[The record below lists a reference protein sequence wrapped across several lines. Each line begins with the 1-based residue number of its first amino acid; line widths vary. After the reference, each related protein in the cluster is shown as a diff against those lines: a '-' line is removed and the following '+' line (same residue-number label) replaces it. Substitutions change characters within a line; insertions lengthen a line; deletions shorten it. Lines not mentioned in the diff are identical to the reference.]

1 MDDRTGR
8 DDAAEIRA
16 WRRAVRQRL
25 LEARTTMP
33 LEEHQAKSAAV
44 VGLLT
49 AEFPWIRTRRVG
61 IYWPYRREISLLGLA
76 DRILEEGGAVS
87 LPVVVEKGRPV
98 QFRNWRP
105 GDPLSRDSHGIAFPR
120 EGAAVAPDVLIVA
133 LVGFDAGAFRLGY
146 GSGYYDRTLAAA
158 DPRPTTIGVGFEL
171 MRLETIRPQPHDI
184 PMDFIVTEAGVAA
197 RRPPAA

>member
-61 IYWPYRREISLLGLA
+61 IYWPYRREISLLVGAEELA
-76 DRILEEGGAVS
+76 GRAASNPVS
-87 LPVVVEKGRPV
+87 VPVGERGYHKLFLDTVTQADKGV
-98 QFRNWRP
+98 
-105 GDPLSRDSHGIAFPR
+105 D
-120 EGAAVAPDVLIVA
+120 
-133 LVGFDAGAFRLGY
+133 FDFLR
-146 GSGYYDRTLAAA
+146 
-158 DPRPTTIGVGFEL
+158 
-171 MRLETIRPQPHDI
+171 
-184 PMDFIVTEAGVAA
+184 AA
-197 RRPPAA
+197 RNRGVTPRS